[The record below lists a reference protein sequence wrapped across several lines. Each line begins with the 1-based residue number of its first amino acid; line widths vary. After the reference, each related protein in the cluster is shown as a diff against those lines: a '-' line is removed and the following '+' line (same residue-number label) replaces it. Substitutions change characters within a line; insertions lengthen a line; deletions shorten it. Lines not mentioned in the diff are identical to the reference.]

1 MQYNCFDKQENF
13 VLYRS
18 NLEKPINY
26 ERMIADIKNKYEL
39 SEEREDIVRGHM
51 NENPFKV
58 PK

>member
-1 MQYNCFDKQENF
+1 MKPFTQENFEKF

-18 NLEKPINY
+18 SLQQSKNY
-26 ERMIADIKNKYEL
+26 ERMIIAIKNKYEL